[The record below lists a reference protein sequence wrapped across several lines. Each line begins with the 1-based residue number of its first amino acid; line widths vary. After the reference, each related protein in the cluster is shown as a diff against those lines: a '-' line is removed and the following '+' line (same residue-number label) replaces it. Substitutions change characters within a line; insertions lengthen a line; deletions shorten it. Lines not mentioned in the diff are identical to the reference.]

1 MPALPLK
8 VKKYLEKYGTEV
20 RPFEWRS
27 SAQIELI
34 VVVPAISEY
43 ENIKKLLASLEAA
56 DKKYAD
62 NILLI
67 FVVNNLKSSGE
78 EVKTENQKTIEF
90 LRLYL
95 RDKDLGDSFSLGL
108 IDAASE
114 GNELDEKNGGVGLA
128 RKISMDAALSLF
140 NYESP
145 KKKILVCLDADCT
158 VSQNYFTE
166 IYDEFNRQ
174 NLSAAVISFQ
184 HPLSN
189 KENMEAILCYE
200 IFLRYYVLSLRFAH
214 SPYAFHTIG
223 STMICDFESYIKVEG
238 MNKQKAAEDFYFLEK
253 LAKNGTIG
261 SIKKAIVFPSSRGSW
276 RVPFGTGQR
285 VNRFLSQIQNE
296 YLLYNFNSF
305 SVLKDWLQLFLS
317 NNFTAEEFLSEAEKI
332 HSSLFT
338 FLNEQ
343 KFEKTW
349 NEILRETKSDEQLQ
363 RQKNI
368 WFDGFKTLKL
378 VHYLRDNGFPSQP
391 MFASLNQL
399 IKEMEVQ
406 IDFKSEEEIPP
417 FEIQQKYLETLRNV
431 EKKEAFLSR

>member
-43 ENIKKLLASLEAA
+43 ENIKKLLTSLEAA

-62 NILLI
+62 KILVM
-67 FVVNNLKSSGE
+67 FVVNNLQSSGE
-78 EVKTENQKTIEF
+78 EVKRENQKTLGF
-90 LRLYL
+90 LRSYI
-95 RDKDLGDSFSLGL
+95 RGRNSKNSFYAGF
-108 IDAASE
+108 IDAASD

-128 RKISMDAALSLF
+128 RKIGMDAALSLF
-140 NYESP
+140 NYESA

-166 IYDEFNRQ
+166 IYEEFNRQ
-174 NLSAAVISFQ
+174 NLHAAVTSFQ
-184 HPLSN
+184 HSLSN
-189 KENMEAILCYE
+189 AVNREAILCYE
-200 IFLRYYVLSLRFAH
+200 IFLRYYVLSLRFTG

-223 STMICDFESYIKVEG
+223 STIICNAESYIKIEG

-253 LAKNGTIG
+253 LAKNVSVGE
-261 SIKKAIVFPSSRGSW
+261 IKNAVVYPSPRGSW

-305 SVLKDWLQLFLS
+305 LILKDWLQLFLLT
-317 NNFTAEEFLSEAEKI
+317 NFTVEEYIAEAAKI
-332 HSSLFT
+332 HPSLSA
-338 FLNEQ
+338 FLKEQ
-343 KFEKTW
+343 KFEKAW
-349 NEILRETKSDEQLQ
+349 SEISRTTKTDEQLQ
-363 RQKNI
+363 RQKSI

-378 VHYLRDNGFPSQP
+378 IHYLRDNGFPLQP
-391 MFASLNQL
+391 MFVSLNQL
-399 IKEMEVQ
+399 LKEMKVQ
-406 IDFKSEEEIPP
+406 IDFKSEEEIPS
-417 FEIQQKYLETLRNV
+417 FEVQLKYLETLRNL
-431 EKKEAFLSR
+431 ENEFS

>member
-1 MPALPLK
+1 MPPLPLK
-8 VKKYLEKYGTEV
+8 VKKYLEKYGSEV

-43 ENIKKLLASLEAA
+43 ENIQKLLASLEAA
-56 DKKYAD
+56 DQKYAGK
-62 NILLI
+62 ILLI
-67 FVVNNLKSSGE
+67 FVVNNLKSSGN
-78 EVKTENQKTIEF
+78 EVKRENQKTLEF
-90 LRLYL
+90 LRSFL
-95 RDKDLGDSFSLGL
+95 RDKNSRNSFSLGF

-128 RKISMDAALSLF
+128 RKIGMDTALSLF
-140 NYESP
+140 NYESS

-166 IYDEFNRQ
+166 IYEAFNRQ
-174 NLSAAVISFQ
+174 NLSAAVTSFQ

-189 KENMEAILCYE
+189 NENQEAILCYE

-223 STMICDFESYIKVEG
+223 STIICDVESYIKVEG

-253 LAKNGTIG
+253 LAKNVSIG
-261 SIKKAIVFPSSRGSW
+261 KINNAVVFPSSRGSW

-285 VNRFLSQIQNE
+285 VNRFLSKIQNE

-305 SVLKDWLQLFLS
+305 LILKEWLQIFLS
-317 NNFTAEEFLSEAEKI
+317 NNFTAEEYLSEAKKI
-332 HSSLFT
+332 HKSLFE
-338 FLNEQ
+338 FLNEH
-343 KFEKTW
+343 KFGQRW
-349 NEILRETKSDEQLQ
+349 SDILRTAKSDEQLR

-378 VHYLRDNGFPSQP
+378 IHYLRDNGFPLQP
-391 MFASLNQL
+391 MFASLNL
-399 IKEMEVQ
+399 LLNEMKIQVNFQTEA
-406 IDFKSEEEIPP
+406 EIPP
-417 FEIQQKYLETLRNV
+417 FEIQKKYLETLRSL
-431 EKKEAFLSR
+431 EKE

>member
-43 ENIKKLLASLEAA
+43 ENIKKLLTSLEAA

-62 NILLI
+62 KILVM
-67 FVVNNLKSSGE
+67 FVVNNLKSSGD
-78 EVKTENQKTIEF
+78 EVKRKNQKTLEF
-90 LRLYL
+90 LRSSLD
-95 RDKDLGDSFSLGL
+95 DKNPNDSFSVGF
-108 IDAASE
+108 IDAAGD

-128 RKISMDAALSLF
+128 RKIGMDTALSLF
-140 NYESP
+140 NYKCT

-166 IYDEFNRQ
+166 IYEEFNRQ
-174 NLSAAVISFQ
+174 NFHAAVTAFQ
-184 HPLSN
+184 HSLSN
-189 KENMEAILCYE
+189 KENREAILCYE
-200 IFLRYYVLSLRFAH
+200 IFLRYYVLSLRFAG

-223 STMICDFESYIKVEG
+223 STMICDIESYIKVEG

-253 LAKNGTIG
+253 LAKNVSIG
-261 SIKKAIVFPSSRGSW
+261 EIKNVVVFPSPRGSW

-285 VNRFLSQIQNE
+285 VNRFLSHIQNE

-305 SVLKDWLQLFLS
+305 LILKDWLQLFLT

-332 HSSLFT
+332 HSSLFA
-338 FLNEQ
+338 FLTEQ

-349 NEILRETKSDEQLQ
+349 DQIMRTAKTGEQLQ

-378 VHYLRDNGFPSQP
+378 IHYLRDNGFLQQP

-399 IKEMEVQ
+399 LKEMKVE

-417 FEIQQKYLETLRNV
+417 FEVQQKYLETLHSLEN
-431 EKKEAFLSR
+431 KLS